1 MLKLVNEN
9 VLPLSDALAKVTINP
24 ARILNI
30 DVGHLTPGAPADVC
44 IFDPDATWLVDATSL
59 QSRGSN
65 TPFDRH
71 TLRGFVDTTLVAG
84 RIIYQRRFR

>member
-44 IFDPDATWLVDATSL
+44 IFDPDATWLVDATGL

-65 TPFDRH
+65 TPFDQQ
-71 TLRGFVDTTLVAG
+71 LLVGSLITTLVAG
-84 RIIYQRRFR
+84 NICRSE